1 MKVISV
7 KELCVIAM
15 MACIEAVVFS
25 SFSHILYLEGITLTV
40 LLFAVVFKR
49 RTAFLAAV
57 VYGLVNMIV
66 SGVTLWSMMYFLIYP
81 GYTLICCGL
90 KPVLKENVLLWSLC
104 CGILS
109 FSTGQILQIPWMLF
123 SKRLTMIYVLT
134 GLKTSLIQGCLSAV
148 FCFLCFK
155 MLREVL
161 KRIERRLNV

>member
-1 MKVISV
+1 MKPMSV

-25 SFSHILYLEGITLTV
+25 SFSHRPRLARERAF

-66 SGVTLWSMMYFLIYP
+66 SGVTMWSMIYFFIYP
-81 GYTLICCGL
+81 VYTLIVCKL
-90 KPVLKENVLLWSLC
+90 KPLLKENVLLWSLC
-104 CGILS
+104 CGTLS
-109 FSTGQILQIPWMLF
+109 FFTGQLLQIPWMLF

-148 FCFLCFK
+148 FCFLCFR
-155 MLREVL
+155 MLSAVL